1 MRCNKGT
8 LPGVEFEWDIGVQG
22 GGNNTSATRVPLTG
36 GDLDKK
42 IDCDS
47 HVWMVNMQLT
57 YKQI

>member
-8 LPGVEFEWDIGVQG
+8 LAGVESGDIGVQG

-47 HVWMVNMQLT
+47 HVWMVNM
-57 YKQI
+57 